1 MSLAP
6 SLAKTLPDA
15 ILETVVTRI
24 APLFLAGSAGDM
36 TAARQAAA
44 QMLSAYHPETE
55 DELRLAANIV
65 SFSFQALE
73 ALGQAATPVMPLTRI
88 LRLRG
93 SAVSLSRESHKAQR
107 RLDKLQAA
115 RRAGIP
121 AETQP
126 NPAKSEPKIEK
137 ALDLIQ
143 NTRTIVAAAKTKGLT
158 WTQAYE
164 QRQRDIRI
172 AASLKRAEARVAA
185 QANTAALAAVSD
197 HRAATQAV

>member
-1 MSLAP
+1 M
-6 SLAKTLPDA
+6 SLAKTLPGA
-15 ILETVVTRI
+15 ILETIVTRL
-24 APLFLAGSAGDM
+24 AALFLTGAAGDM

-44 QMLSAYHPETE
+44 QMLGAYHPQTE

-65 SFSFQALE
+65 GFSFHALE
-73 ALGQAATPVMPLTRI
+73 ALGQAATPDMPLTKI

-107 RLDKLQAA
+107 RLDQLRKA
-115 RRAGIP
+115 RREGIPAQP

-126 NPAKSEPKIEK
+126 QPAQPEPRIEK
-137 ALDLIQ
+137 ALDLIED
-143 NTRTIVAAAKTKGLT
+143 TRAITVAAKAEGLT

-164 QRQRDIRI
+164 QHQRNLRI

-185 QANTAALAAVSD
+185 QANIAALGAISD
-197 HRAATQAV
+197 HRATAQAI

>member
-1 MSLAP
+1 M

-15 ILETVVTRI
+15 ILETVVIRLS
-24 APLFLAGSAGDM
+24 ALFLAGAAGDM

-73 ALGQAATPVMPLTRI
+73 ALGQAATPDMPLTRT

-115 RRAGIP
+115 RRASI
-121 AETQP
+121 AAATQP
-126 NPAKSEPKIEK
+126 EPAQPEPKIGRS
-137 ALDLIQ
+137 LDLIKD
-143 NTRTIVAAAKTKGLT
+143 TRTIAGVAKTTGLT

-164 QRQRDIRI
+164 QRQRDNRL
-172 AASLKRAEARVAA
+172 AASLKRAEARIAA
-185 QANTAALAAVSD
+185 QANTAALSARSD
-197 HRAATQAV
+197 HRAAAQPV

>member
-1 MSLAP
+1 M
-6 SLAKTLPDA
+6 SLAKTLPA
-15 ILETVVTRI
+15 AVLETI
-24 APLFLAGSAGDM
+24 LSHLAALFLTGAAGDM
-36 TAARQAAA
+36 IAAREAAA

-55 DELRLAANIV
+55 DELRLAANVI

-73 ALGQAATPVMPLTRI
+73 ALSQAASPDLPMTRT

-121 AETQP
+121 AATQP
-126 NPAKSEPKIEK
+126 ESAQPEAKIEK

-143 NTRTIVAAAKTKGLT
+143 DTRTVTVAAKAQGLT

-164 QRQRDIRI
+164 QRQRAARI
-172 AASLKRAEARVAA
+172 AAGLKRAEARVAA
-185 QANTAALAAVSD
+185 QANTAARGAISD
-197 HRAATQAV
+197 HRAAAQAI